1 MELHHGTIKASNRK
15 DIQGS
20 CFTVRIP
27 IGNEHFTKEDI
38 VQQSETIRFALETP
52 ICWEE
57 KDHPTVAIKNKKRQR
72 ILVVDDDE
80 GLQEYIQ
87 RELSASYKVVTANNG
102 NEALQILLQ
111 ERIDLVISDVAMP
124 EMDGFTLLKK
134 IRNNENISHIPV
146 ILLTSQ
152 VEADSRMMGWNVGAD
167 GFMDKPFLM
176 EELLFLCN
184 NLISNRSLLKGKF
197 VGVKELEEKVTP
209 LDIKSNDD
217 LFIERLMTLIN
228 KNIDNSKF
236 SIEALSKEVG
246 ISRTQLHRKL
256 KEITGITTSDFIRN
270 VRLKQ
275 AAKLLVEKK
284 VNISQVAYA
293 TGFSNPTIFAV
304 AFKKF
309 YGCTP
314 TEYAERGES

>member
-1 MELHHGTIKASNRK
+1 MLNYDKVQAPEGALHS
-15 DIQGS
+15 S
-20 CFTVRIP
+20 PEPV
-27 IGNEHFTKEDI
+27 
-38 VQQSETIRFALETP
+38 
-52 ICWEE
+52 
-57 KDHPTVAIKNKKRQR
+57 
-72 ILVVDDDE
+72 
-80 GLQEYIQ
+80 EYFSP
-87 RELSASYKVVTANNG
+87 RVL
-102 NEALQILLQ
+102 
-111 ERIDLVISDVAMP
+111 RIDP
-124 EMDGFTLLKK
+124 HRQ
-134 IRNNENISHIPV
+134 IRS
-146 ILLTSQ
+146 
-152 VEADSRMMGWNVGAD
+152 
-167 GFMDKPFLM
+167 KPFLM

-236 SIEALSKEVG
+236 SIEALSKDVG

-314 TEYAERGES
+314 TEYVERGES

>member
-1 MELHHGTIKASNRK
+1 M
-15 DIQGS
+15 
-20 CFTVRIP
+20 
-27 IGNEHFTKEDI
+27 
-38 VQQSETIRFALETP
+38 
-52 ICWEE
+52 
-57 KDHPTVAIKNKKRQR
+57 
-72 ILVVDDDE
+72 
-80 GLQEYIQ
+80 
-87 RELSASYKVVTANNG
+87 
-102 NEALQILLQ
+102 
-111 ERIDLVISDVAMP
+111 
-124 EMDGFTLLKK
+124 
-134 IRNNENISHIPV
+134 
-146 ILLTSQ
+146 
-152 VEADSRMMGWNVGAD
+152 
-167 GFMDKPFLM
+167 
-176 EELLFLCN
+176 
-184 NLISNRSLLKGKF
+184 
-197 VGVKELEEKVTP
+197 TP